1 MPKPRDLDELKA
13 QLRAMLP
20 ELRRRWPISYLG
32 IFGSWV
38 RGEQREDSDVDLLV
52 DFDGP
57 LAGWG
62 EIDIELEIEDRLGL
76 DVDLVPR
83 KQLKPFI
90 GTHVMREVQPL

>member
-1 MPKPRDLDELKA
+1 MPTPHALDELKA

-32 IFGSWV
+32 
-38 RGEQREDSDVDLLV
+38 
-52 DFDGP
+52 
-57 LAGWG
+57 
-62 EIDIELEIEDRLGL
+62 L

-90 GTHVMREVQPL
+90 GAHVMREVQSL